1 MRLEAISTTDLA
13 ICSALVLALAL
24 LNLRHSPDLAKGLVI
39 GMVRL
44 ILQLSLIAIV
54 LKTVFEHA
62 SLWST
67 VLISVVMM
75 LLAGREV
82 AARQQTKLAQGWTLS
97 ISIFAMTSTST
108 LLILLALLALVQP
121 APWYTPQYA
130 IALLGMILGNTLNS
144 VSLSMDR
151 LVDSARL
158 SRTAIEAQ
166 LMLGASR
173 KAAIAP
179 LVRQAMHSGMM
190 PSINGMAAAGIVS
203 LPGMMT
209 GQILAGA
216 SPETAVRYQILI
228 FLLIVAGAAMGAWLA
243 TRLTVWRLFDER
255 DRLRLDRLA

>member
-1 MRLEAISTTDLA
+1 MTLQTISTIDIA
-13 ICSALVLALAL
+13 ICAGLVLALAF
-24 LNLRHSPDLAKGLVI
+24 LNLRHSPEMAKGLVI
-39 GMVRL
+39 GMIRL
-44 ILQLSLIAIV
+44 ILQLSLIALV
-54 LKTVFEHA
+54 LRTVFEHA

-67 VLISVVMM
+67 VMIGLVMM

-82 AARQQTKLAQGWTLS
+82 SARQQARLARGWTLS
-97 ISIFAMTSTST
+97 ISVLAMTSTST
-108 LLILLALLALVQP
+108 LLILLALVALVQP
-121 APWYTPQYA
+121 EPWYTPQYA
-130 IALLGMILGNTLNS
+130 IPLLGMILGNTLNS

-151 LVDSARL
+151 LLDSARL
-158 SRTAIEAQ
+158 ARGAIEAQ

-173 KAAIAP
+173 ETAIAP
-179 LVRQAMHSGMM
+179 LQRQAMHSGMM

-243 TRLTVWRLFDER
+243 TRLTIWRLFDER
-255 DRLRLDRLA
+255 DRLRLDRLV